1 MVSLIFGKLISL
13 ISTKKHIKIQFHL
26 FQNIGFTQLKKLI
39 SETRFHSFKM
49 LKLKH
54 V

>member
-26 FQNIGFTQLKKLI
+26 FQNIGFTELKKLI
-39 SETRFHSFKM
+39 TLIQKPDFTH
-49 LKLKH
+49 LKC
-54 V
+54 